1 MQMIL
6 ILNNNI
12 IMEQLFEQVHGG
24 DHSAHLIEKLMLVP
38 EHEVIIDT
46 SPLTT
51 VERNWNDITFIK
63 RSEDWVSDTNR
74 ISIHITAD
82 WEVSS
87 TKKVFDW
94 ATWKVEVDEER

>member
-1 MQMIL
+1 MILKDETNYSIQKRRLKHMQMIL

-51 VERNWNDITFIK
+51 VERN
-63 RSEDWVSDTNR
+63 
-74 ISIHITAD
+74 
-82 WEVSS
+82 
-87 TKKVFDW
+87 
-94 ATWKVEVDEER
+94 